1 MCGEGGLRL
10 VPACVPHHLS
20 PTAAIP
26 DVIMLSL
33 TNGDEKIVSTNH
45 QARVSKYMSLLFVL
59 FTWLFLFKSA
69 LSSPSNVHWAPVG

>member
-45 QARVSKYMSLLFVL
+45 QARVSIL

-69 LSSPSNVHWAPVG
+69 LSSPSNVAIQWAHWAPVR